1 MSLLTFLLICALIGL
16 AAGTLGGLLG
26 VGGGVVMVP
35 AFLRFLGLSA
45 QEAVGTSMAVIVFTA
60 LVAAGRHYQLG
71 NVNPKVMAIVSVLA
85 MVGGYLGASF
95 SDRLPDRQLRFAFGL
110 FLLFVAVQMLV
121 RAWRMEPPVS

>member
-1 MSLLTFLLICALIGL
+1 MSLLLFILVCALIGL

-45 QEAVGTSMAVIVFTA
+45 HEAVGTSMAVIVFTA
-60 LVAAGRHYQLG
+60 LVAALRHYQLG
-71 NVNPKVMAIVSVLA
+71 NVNAKVMAIVAVLS
-85 MVGGYLGASF
+85 MVGGYLGATLSE
-95 SDRLPDRQLRFAFGL
+95 RLPERQLRIAFGL

-121 RAWRMEPPVS
+121 RAWRMGPSS